1 MRTGWFHCSCRRLA
15 EPETYIKGSLTNESG
30 LLFYDRKTDAAE
42 MALDMCH
49 VQADCLFQEVV
60 SHLGS
65 NFIHQC
71 FAVCRIFLIQAAD
84 SAGMLVFHHHYGTDS
99 LVITSV
105 VFARKIGSAKGI
117 SVSYIIPY
125 SFIVFILIICQ
136 MLILK
141 FLCDIFVIV

>member
-1 MRTGWFHCSCRRLA
+1 
-15 EPETYIKGSLTNESG
+15 
-30 LLFYDRKTDAAE
+30 

-60 SHLGS
+60 SHLDS

-84 SAGMLVFHHHYGTDS
+84 SAGMLVFHHHYGIDS

-105 VFARKIGSAKGI
+105 VFDRKIGSAKGI